1 MDAATDGAM
10 EDDAMAHRFPL
21 LLAGALALA
30 LPAQAAEDAWTDL
43 KGSIFGDAAIGDGA
57 AMIAIDAPT
66 RAHDASAVPLGVEIT
81 PPPGRRVAR
90 LTIVIDEN
98 PAPVAAEIEVGPGM
112 GRTVA
117 LSTRVR
123 VDAYSH
129 VRVIAALDDGTR
141 WHAARFVKASGGCAA
156 PAMAQGEDAASL
168 AGTMDL
174 RLTPAAAPQAEL
186 AIRHPN
192 HSGFQRDQVSLLYI
206 PPWYVDLIEVHRG
219 GALVMRVAGGISLS
233 EDPSIT
239 FGHAPGAEGP
249 FTVRVED
256 TDGGVFQRR
265 FEAVGS

>member
-1 MDAATDGAM
+1 
-10 EDDAMAHRFPL
+10 MAHRFPL

-43 KGSIFGDAAIGDGA
+43 KGAIFGDAAIADGA
-57 AMIAIDAPT
+57 AMIAIDAPV
-66 RAHDASAVPLGVEIT
+66 RAHDAGAVPLGVEIT
-81 PPPGRRVAR
+81 PPPGRRVTHI
-90 LTIVIDEN
+90 TIVIDEN

-112 GRTVA
+112 ARTVA
-117 LSTRVR
+117 LSTRIR
-123 VDAYSH
+123 IDAYSH
-129 VRVIAALDDGTR
+129 VRVVAALDDGTR

-156 PAMAQGEDAASL
+156 PAMAQDENAEAL

-174 RLTPAAAPQAEL
+174 RVTPAAPQAEL

-206 PPWYVDLIEVHRG
+206 PPWYVDLIEVRRG

-233 EDPSIT
+233 EDPSIA
-239 FGHAPGAEGP
+239 FGYAPGAEGP

-256 TDGGVFQRR
+256 TGGGVFQRR
-265 FEAVGS
+265 FATVGS